1 MSGPDRLQPA
11 AVAAAR
17 SSSRPRAGALV
28 AQLLTEV
35 RLSLRQGE
43 QLLVAIGIPLIV
55 VVFFSTVDVLPSAT
69 EDPVDGL
76 TPAVLA
82 LAIMSS
88 AMVSLGIG
96 TGFERHYGVLKRLGA
111 TPLGRPRLLT
121 AKIGATLGIEA
132 GQLVV
137 LALAGWALG
146 WRPGFEPLAFLAA
159 VALGTAAFAGLGL
172 SLAGNLSGPA
182 NLAVCNGLYVLL
194 LLFGGVVVPAAE
206 LPAGVRSVA
215 RYLPSGA
222 LVEVMGGAAG
232 RLDAAPVGVWL
243 ALVAWAGTLPL
254 LAAATFS
261 WQPRA

>member
-146 WRPGFEPLAFLAA
+146 WRPGFEPLA
-159 VALGTAAFAGLGL
+159 

-243 ALVAWAGTLPL
+243 ALVAWAVTLPL